1 MKKIFLGI
9 ILFVTSLGF
18 SQDWQYNFDE
28 AKKMAGEQDKNI
40 IIVFSGSDW
49 CAPCIKLDKNIWQ
62 SEVFKK
68 EADNEW
74 VIVRADFPRKKA
86 NILTKEQ
93 TDHNRKLA
101 EKYNVEGSFPLVV
114 ILDKNGKVIG
124 KMGFKN
130 VSPEE
135 YIKMIH
141 ALEKK

>member
-1 MKKIFLGI
+1 MKKLLF
-9 ILFVTSLGF
+9 ILLILVSFYGQGQNWLTDF
-18 SQDWQYNFDE
+18 EQ
-28 AKKMAGEQDKNI
+28 AKKTASDQDKNI

-62 SEVFKK
+62 SESFKN
-68 EADNEW
+68 EAAKDW
-74 VIVRADFPRKKA
+74 VLVKANFPRKKA
-86 NILTKEQ
+86 NELSKEQ
-93 TDHNRKLA
+93 TEHNRKLA
-101 EKYNVEGSFPLVV
+101 DKYNIEGSFPLVV
-114 ILDKNGKVIG
+114 ILDKNGKLLG